1 MNGVVGIKEVAERAG
16 VSLGTVSNVLNKPH
30 LVAATTSKRVQ
41 AVMAELG
48 FVRNDLARVLRT
60 GGSKTLGMLV
70 LSVANPFFADLAHA
84 CEAAAEA
91 EGFTIILG
99 SSNQRSDREARY
111 LELFDEQRVG
121 GMLVAPLFGA
131 TEQMRRLHQRGVR
144 MVLFDNNADSD
155 DFCTVALDGFSS
167 GSLSVEHLVTGGRRR
182 LAFAAGRSYL
192 LEDRWLGAQAAA
204 RRYPGV
210 QLERLDTPDQ
220 TVAAGHAIGAL
231 IAGLPAAKRPDA
243 VVAGN
248 DQTAIGLIQALLA
261 AGTSRVPDDIAV
273 MGCDDIDYAASAA
286 VPLTTI
292 RQPVKA
298 IAHEAIRL
306 VLDESDLPDH
316 VHRRVT
322 LAPELVVRQSTT
334 GPPDHHTPGLPSL
347 DSPCPT

>member
-1 MNGVVGIKEVAERAG
+1 MSAVVGIKEVAERAG

-30 LVAATTSKRVQ
+30 LVAATTSERVQ
-41 AVMAELG
+41 AVMAEMG

-91 EGFTIILG
+91 EGYTVILG
-99 SSNQRSDREARY
+99 SSDQRSDREARY

-121 GMLVAPLFGA
+121 GMLVAPLSGA

-155 DFCTVALDGFSS
+155 DFCTVALDGFKS
-167 GSLSVEHLVTGGRRR
+167 GSLSVQHLIAGGRRR
-182 LAFAAGRSYL
+182 ITFAAGRSYL
-192 LEDRWLGAQAAA
+192 LEDRWLGAQATVL
-204 RRYPGV
+204 RHPDV
-210 QLERLDTPDQ
+210 QLERVDTSDQ
-220 TVAAGHAIGAL
+220 TVAAGRALGAR
-231 IAGLPAAKRPDA
+231 IARLPAAERPDA
-243 VVAGN
+243 VVTGN
-248 DQTAIGLIQALLA
+248 DQTAIGLVQALLA
-261 AGTSRVPDDIAV
+261 AGTVRVPDDIAV
-273 MGCDDIDYAASAA
+273 IGCDDIDYAAAAA

-306 VLDESDLPDH
+306 ALDESDGAEH

-322 LAPELVVRQSTT
+322 LTPELVVRQSTA
-334 GPPDHHTPGLPSL
+334 GPS
-347 DSPCPT
+347 